1 MSTKFDPNNAQNLAE
16 IEKQFAVK
24 AVEHAQTYWNLLEA
38 IPPRTLRL
46 TRLDDEIYEHFVT
59 EFPELVENPER
70 IKALDE
76 DIMKDANGKERW
88 RKFIAAYEKRV
99 DDYNFG
105 SLIRT
110 DAAGEYSQVNSIF
123 VTRMQFYALEIA
135 RNRLGYNDA
144 VYEAAQR
151 EKEKAKTKKGKKA
164 Q

>member
-1 MSTKFDPNNAQNLAE
+1 M
-16 IEKQFAVK
+16 
-24 AVEHAQTYWNLLEA
+24 
-38 IPPRTLRL
+38 
-46 TRLDDEIYEHFVT
+46 T